1 MNVVMRGSIRLL
13 VSVTAGAA
21 LAASFVATVFAAN
34 SGCSHDALTI
44 DGTPV
49 TVVLCATRSDA
60 KTVSVSETFTSKSAT
75 LAHATTIDVLPGE
88 ESSRGI
94 DDVPLAQLAIAKTI
108 HITMHYKAGA
118 IALEH
123 ALLLPGAVPLK

>member
-1 MNVVMRGSIRLL
+1 MNVAQRRTLRLF
-13 VSVTAGAA
+13 VSAIAGVALCFSFAA
-21 LAASFVATVFAAN
+21 IAFAASA
-34 SGCSHDALTI
+34 GCSHDALTI
-44 DGTPV
+44 DGMPV
-49 TVVLCATRSDA
+49 TVVLCATKSDP
-60 KTVSVSETFTSKSAT
+60 KTVTVSETFTSKSAT

-108 HITMHYKAGA
+108 HITMHYRAGA
-118 IALEH
+118 ITLEH